1 MFTQIA
7 LILSLI
13 ILIFFIYKFAMFKPQ
28 VVLTPLE
35 YFNSRKRKI
44 LEYLNN
50 YKVKLNVSIPP
61 LTCTD
66 LDKNYNIEEFEVMK
80 QTDPDKFK
88 KYISCGY
95 VHNVY
100 LLTAFEEWINNSLTH
115 SDVSFENFQYLC
127 IRPPVDISTVDFK
140 NFRNYIK
147 SCIQTNKT
155 NVTYW

>member
-1 MFTQIA
+1 
-7 LILSLI
+7 
-13 ILIFFIYKFAMFKPQ
+13 MFKPQ

-155 NVTYW
+155 NVIILVINT